1 VVAHRPGDLL
11 LDRGPLGSPV
21 TSTLI
26 EGEVETAVPR
36 LKAEV
41 GPELQVLGSSKLL
54 QTLIA
59 HELIDEFRLWIFP
72 VVVGPGKR
80 LFGEATIPAGLT
92 LVDSKVTTTGVIFA
106 TYRPVGRIQRGS
118 FAFEEPTER
127 EIERRGGLDA

>member
-1 VVAHRPGDLL
+1 V
-11 LDRGPLGSPV
+11 GSPV

-106 TYRPVGRIQRGS
+106 TYRPAGRIQRGS